1 MFDAAGPGPDTDGL
15 NLALELERAALH
27 ELRSAWELSNREYF
41 KGAMRRPVLEIADLQ
56 NQLGRWIGD
65 HRTLQIA
72 RSLILSH
79 GWGVVL
85 EVLKHEMA
93 HQFVDEV
100 VGLRDEAHGPAFR
113 YVCEQRGIDPRAAG
127 LPQARDAGQE
137 EHRLLE
143 RVAKLLALAES
154 PNIHEAQAAMSA
166 AQRLMLKY
174 NLENLIKAPRRDY
187 GFRHL
192 GEPSGR
198 IDESRRYLATILG
211 DFFFVEV
218 IWVRVF
224 SVRERKRGK
233 VLEICGTPENL
244 ELCAYVHSFLIHTSE
259 RLWREYK
266 RANGVSGNRSRR
278 VFVAG
283 VMAGFRDKLMSER
296 EQSSRQGL
304 VWAGDGE
311 LSAYLR
317 RRHPH
322 VRYMRHQGN
331 RRNEAWTHGKA
342 AGRRIVLHRGVSEGA
357 SGGVKL
363 LGGRK

>member
-1 MFDAAGPGPDTDGL
+1 MFDASGRFTQSDVLGI
-15 NLALELERAALH
+15 ELERAALV
-27 ELRSAWELSNREYF
+27 ELRSAWQRSNLEYF
-41 KGAMRRPVLEIADLQ
+41 KGALRRPILEIADLDS
-56 NQLGRWIGD
+56 QLGRWMSD
-65 HRTLQIA
+65 HRTLQIS
-72 RSLILSH
+72 RSLILGQ
-79 GWGVVL
+79 GWGVVV

-100 VGLRDEAHGPAFR
+100 LGLRNQPAHGPAFR
-113 YVCEQRGIDPRAAG
+113 QVCAERGIDPRAAG
-127 LPQARDAGQE
+127 LPDAKPAIQD

-154 PNIHEAQAAMSA
+154 PNMHEAQAAMSA

-174 NLENLIKAPRRDY
+174 NLEALVKAPRRSY

-192 GEPSGR
+192 GEPTGR
-198 IDESRRYLATILG
+198 VDESRRFLASILG

-218 IWVRVF
+218 IWVTVWRVH
-224 SVRERKRGK
+224 EKKRGK

-266 RANGVSGNRSRR
+266 RENGVRGNRSRR
-278 VFVAG
+278 VFIAG

-296 EQSSRQGL
+296 EHSDKQGL
-304 VWAGDGE
+304 VWAGDSD

-322 VRYMRHQGN
+322 MRYMRHQGN
-331 RRNEAWTHGKA
+331 RRNEAWTHGRA
-342 AGRRIVLHRGVSEGA
+342 AGRKIVLHRGVSEGP
-357 SGGVKL
+357 SGGRKL

>member
-1 MFDAAGPGPDTDGL
+1 MFDAAWGSLPRTDGL
-15 NLALELERAALH
+15 SIELERAALL
-27 ELRSAWELSNREYF
+27 ELRAAWERANGEYF
-41 KGAMRRPVLEIADLQ
+41 KGTLRRPVLEIADLES
-56 NQLGRWIGD
+56 QLGRWLGE
-65 HRTLQIA
+65 HRTIQVA
-72 RSLILSH
+72 RRLLEH

-100 VGLRDEAHGPAFR
+100 LGLCDERAHGPAFR
-113 YVCEQRGIDPRAAG
+113 QVCDQRGIDPRAAG
-127 LPQARDAGQE
+127 LPQTNTAAEE

-174 NLENLIKAPRRDY
+174 NLEALVKSPHRVY

-198 IDESRRYLATILG
+198 IDESRRFLASILG

-218 IWVRVF
+218 IWVTVWR
-224 SVRERKRGK
+224 VREKKRGK

-244 ELCAYVHSFLIHTSE
+244 ELCAYVHSFLIHTAD

-266 RANGVSGNRSRR
+266 RENAVRGNRSRL

-283 VMAGFRDKLMSER
+283 VMAGFRDKLLSER
-296 EQSSRQGL
+296 DQSSQQGL
-304 VWAGDGE
+304 IWVGDAE

-317 RRHPH
+317 RRHPYT
-322 VRYMRHQGN
+322 RYTRHQGQ
-331 RRNEAWTHGKA
+331 RRNDAWKHGRA
-342 AGRRIVLHRGVSEGA
+342 AGRQIVLHRGVKA
-357 SGGVKL
+357 APSGGRKL
-363 LGGRK
+363 LGGRT

>member
-1 MFDAAGPGPDTDGL
+1 MFDAAGSTPPTHGL
-15 NLALELERAALH
+15 SIELERAALF
-27 ELRSAWELSNREYF
+27 ELRTAWERSNAEYF
-41 KGAMRRPVLEIADLQ
+41 KSSLRWPILEIAELES
-56 NQLGRWIGD
+56 QLGRWIGE

-72 RSLILSH
+72 RGLILGQ
-79 GWGVVL
+79 GWGVVV

-100 VGLRDEAHGPAFR
+100 LGLRDETAHGLAFR
-113 YVCEQRGIDPRAAG
+113 LVCEERGIDPRAAG
-127 LPQARDAGQE
+127 LPYAKATAEE

-174 NLENLIKAPRRDY
+174 NLETLIRAPRRAY
-187 GFRHL
+187 AFRHL
-192 GEPSGR
+192 GEPTGR
-198 IDESRRYLATILG
+198 VDESRRFLASILG

-218 IWVRVF
+218 IWVTVWR
-224 SVRERKRGK
+224 VREKKRGK

-266 RANGVSGNRSRR
+266 RNNGVSGNRSRR

-283 VMAGFRDKLMSER
+283 VMAGFRDKLLSER
-296 EQSSRQGL
+296 KQSSEQGL
-304 VWAGDGE
+304 VWAGDSE

-322 VRYMRHQGN
+322 MRYMRHQGN
-331 RRNEAWTHGKA
+331 RRNEAWTHGRA
-342 AGRRIVLHRGVSEGA
+342 AGRKIVLHRGVNEGP
-357 SGGVKL
+357 SGGRKL
-363 LGGRK
+363 LGGRKK

>member
-1 MFDAAGPGPDTDGL
+1 MFDAHAGIPRTDGL
-15 NLALELERAALH
+15 NIELERAALF
-27 ELRSAWELSNREYF
+27 ELRAAYERSNGEYF
-41 KGAMRRPVLEIADLQ
+41 KGTLRRPVLEISDLES
-56 NQLGRWIGD
+56 QLGRWIGE

-72 RSLILSH
+72 RGLILGQ
-79 GWGVVL
+79 GWGVVV

-100 VGLRDEAHGPAFR
+100 LGLRGEPAHGPAFR
-113 YVCEQRGIDPRAAG
+113 QVCEERGIDPRAAG
-127 LPQARDAGQE
+127 LPHAPAALHE
-137 EHRLLE
+137 EQRLLE

-154 PNIHEAQAAMSA
+154 PNMHEAQAAMSA

-174 NLENLIKAPRRDY
+174 NLESLIRTPRRAY

-198 IDESRRYLATILG
+198 VDESRRFLASILG

-218 IWVRVF
+218 IWVTVWR
-224 SVRERKRGK
+224 VREKKRGK

-266 RANGVSGNRSRR
+266 RENRFSGNRSRR

-283 VMAGFRDKLMSER
+283 VMAGFRDKLSSER
-296 EQSSRQGL
+296 EQSSERGL
-304 VWAGDGE
+304 VWAGDSE

-317 RRHPH
+317 RRHPYM
-322 VRYMRHQGN
+322 RYTRHQGQQ
-331 RRNEAWTHGKA
+331 RNEAWRHGRD
-342 AGRRIVLHRGVSEGA
+342 AGRQIVLHRGVTAAPSGA
-357 SGGVKL
+357 RKL
-363 LGGRK
+363 LGR

>member
-1 MFDAAGPGPDTDGL
+1 MFDAARSIPRADGL
-15 NLALELERAALH
+15 SIELERAALL
-27 ELRSAWELSNREYF
+27 ELRTVWERSNIEYF
-41 KGAMRRPVLEIADLQ
+41 KRTLRRPVLEIADLDS
-56 NQLGRWIGD
+56 QLGRWISE
-65 HRTLQIA
+65 HRALQISRA
-72 RSLILSH
+72 LILEQ
-79 GWGVVL
+79 GWGVVV

-100 VGLRDEAHGPAFR
+100 LGLRDQTAHGPAFR
-113 YVCEQRGIDPRAAG
+113 QVCEERGIDPRAAG
-127 LPQARDAGQE
+127 LPDPKSAIQD

-154 PNIHEAQAAMSA
+154 PNMHEAQAAMSA

-174 NLENLIKAPRRDY
+174 NLETLIKAPRRAY

-192 GEPSGR
+192 GEPTGR
-198 IDESRRYLATILG
+198 VDESRRFLASILG

-218 IWVRVF
+218 IWVTVWR
-224 SVRERKRGK
+224 VREQKRGK

-266 RANGVSGNRSRR
+266 RENGVRGNRSRR

-296 EQSSRQGL
+296 VRSNEQGL
-304 VWAGDGE
+304 VWAGDSD

-322 VRYMRHQGN
+322 MRYMRHQGN
-331 RRNEAWTHGKA
+331 RRNEAWTHGRA
-342 AGRRIVLHRGVSEGA
+342 AGRKIVLHRGVNEGP
-357 SGGVKL
+357 SGGRKL